1 MWTVLALRA
10 YLLGGLL
17 GHKLVWEVMKRR
29 EPHWQEIQPA
39 TSGVRFHFIR
49 FTKALF
55 LAAIVAQTLIPDPWA
70 AVLPIA
76 EDAGPLRMAGAILF
90 GVGLMTAILGRVQ
103 LGHNWADIERAGVH
117 SSQHLVAHGVY
128 RYIRHP
134 IYAGDLVLLI
144 GLELALNSWL
154 VLAVLGLAYS
164 VTRQAIREEA
174 LLRST
179 LTGYDEYI
187 RQTKR
192 FIPFVY

>member
-1 MWTVLALRA
+1 MWTVFALRA

-17 GHKLVWEVMKRR
+17 GHKFVWEFMKRR
-29 EPHWQEIQPA
+29 EPHWREIEPNHA
-39 TSGVRFHFIR
+39 GGRFHLIR
-49 FTKALF
+49 FAKVLC

-76 EDAGPLRMAGAILF
+76 EDPVPLRIVGGILY
-90 GVGLMTAILGRVQ
+90 GVGLLTAILGRVQ

-117 SSQHLVAHGVY
+117 STQHLVAHGVY

-134 IYAGDLVLLI
+134 IYAGDLLLLI

-154 VLAVLGLAYS
+154 VLIVLGVAWS
-164 VTRQAIREEA
+164 VTRQAIREESL
-174 LLRST
+174 LLRT
-179 LTGYDEYI
+179 LDGYDEYL
-187 RQTKR
+187 RRTKR